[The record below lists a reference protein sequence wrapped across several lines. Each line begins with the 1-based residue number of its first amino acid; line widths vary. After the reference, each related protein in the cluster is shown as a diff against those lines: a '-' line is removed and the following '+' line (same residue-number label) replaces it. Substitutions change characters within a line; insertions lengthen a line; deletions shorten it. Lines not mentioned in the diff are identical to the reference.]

1 MNQPIMKPVITI
13 GFPVYNVERFVE
25 RSLKSALEQDFDL
38 PYEVLVIDDCGTD
51 GSMNVVRDLAA
62 SHHKGD
68 CIRIVKHSVNKG
80 LGEASNTI
88 IDNAYGEWLL
98 YLDSDDSLTPDC
110 LRLLYEKAVTENA
123 DFVIGNTLMVDEVRK
138 ETINHGAFTNQAIR
152 HDSAA
157 VYMLVKEFD
166 HPGHE
171 RWNKLYNIHFLRDN
185 RIRCRHRIMEDLIWG
200 FTAYAYSQCVVT
212 VNKTTYLYN
221 NSPRE
226 SIMAVVQGHN
236 DKILPKE
243 VLDIYVSVIQNMQ
256 KIILKE
262 FANSKYVY
270 DMYFYIIEAIWK
282 TLKHTA
288 PQNLQYISDKTLGFA
303 TIVPNMFHLQNQY
316 NRFFYILAN
325 TNNASILDY
334 INIRMKA
341 DRKVWR
347 SLRWIVARL

>member
-1 MNQPIMKPVITI
+1 MKQSIMKPVITI

-38 PYEVLVIDDCGTD
+38 PYEVLVIDDCGAD
-51 GSMNVVRDLAA
+51 GSMNIVQNLAE
-62 SHHKGD
+62 SYPKGD
-68 CIRIVKHSVNKG
+68 CVRIVKHSVNKG

-110 LRLLYEKAVTENA
+110 LRLLYEKAIAENA
-123 DFVIGNTLMVDEVRK
+123 DFVIGNTLMVGEVRK
-138 ETINHGAFTNQAIR
+138 ETINHGAFTNQTIR
-152 HDSAA
+152 HESAA
-157 VYMLVKEFD
+157 AYMLVKELD

-185 RIRCRHRIMEDLIWG
+185 RIRCQHRIMEDLMWG

-212 VNKTTYLYN
+212 VSQTTYLYN

-226 SIMAVVQGHN
+226 SIMAVVQDHN
-236 DKILPKE
+236 DKILPQE

-256 KIILKE
+256 NIILRE

-270 DMYFYIIEAIWK
+270 DLYFYIIEAIWK

-288 PQNLQYISDKTLGFA
+288 PQNIQYIADKTHGFA
-303 TIVPNMFHLQNQY
+303 TIVPNMFYLQNRY
-316 NRFFYILAN
+316 NRFFYVLAD
-325 TNNASILDY
+325 TSKASIVDF
-334 INIRMKA
+334 ISIKSKA
-341 DRKVWR
+341 DQKIWR
-347 SLRWIVARL
+347 ALKWIVARL